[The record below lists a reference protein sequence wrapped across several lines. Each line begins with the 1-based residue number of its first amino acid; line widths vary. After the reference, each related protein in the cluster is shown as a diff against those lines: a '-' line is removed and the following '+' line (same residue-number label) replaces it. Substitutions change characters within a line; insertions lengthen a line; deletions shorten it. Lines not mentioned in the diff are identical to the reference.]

1 MTTHPQTQPART
13 TNGRTHRAWNVSYAA
28 VVAVAVLAVACSSSS
43 GSKSAPATS
52 TSSKVTTTTSAPGP
66 TSAQAA
72 MVAARPV
79 EVHTPPGLSATK
91 PAPLLILLH
100 GYGATGAVQDAYLK
114 LTPVADEHGMLYVH
128 PDGTLNPLDK
138 RYWNATDACCGP
150 QSTVDDSAYITAIIA
165 DVKSRYTVDPKRV
178 FIIGHSNGGFM
189 AFRMACDHADE
200 IAAIVSFEAATWADP
215 SKCTPSEAVSV
226 LAIHGTGDQTIKY
239 DGDSI
244 GGAAYPSA
252 TTTVQTWARYD
263 GCKPTPDPNV
273 TTTHMIE
280 DQRPPA
286 TVTSYSSGCKPNG
299 HVELW
304 TQPDG
309 PHIPVLSPT
318 FSEQLVTFLLAH
330 PKR

>member
-1 MTTHPQTQPART
+1 MTAPAETRNERT
-13 TNGRTHRAWNVSYAA
+13 RQGQARPWRLGSFG
-28 VVAVAVLAVACSSSS
+28 VVAALLVLATACSSSS
-43 GSKSAPATS
+43 GSKAAPATS
-52 TSSKVTTTTSAPGP
+52 SSTKATTTTTASGP
-66 TSAQAA
+66 TAAQAA
-72 MVAARPV
+72 LVAARPV
-79 EVHTPPGLSATK
+79 EVHTPPDLSPSK

-100 GYGATGAVQDAYLK
+100 GYGASGGVQDAYLK
-114 LTPVADEHGMLYVH
+114 LTAVADAHGMLYVH

-150 QSTVDDSAYITAIIA
+150 SSTVDDSAYITAIIA
-165 DVKSRYTVDPKRV
+165 DVKSHYSVDPKRV

-226 LAIHGTGDQTIKY
+226 LAIHGTADQTIKY
-239 DGDSI
+239 DGDAI

-252 TTTVQTWARYD
+252 TKTVQTWARYD

-273 TTTHMIE
+273 TTTHDLE

-309 PHIPVLSPT
+309 VHIPVLSPT
-318 FSEQLVTFLLAH
+318 FSEQLVQFLLAH